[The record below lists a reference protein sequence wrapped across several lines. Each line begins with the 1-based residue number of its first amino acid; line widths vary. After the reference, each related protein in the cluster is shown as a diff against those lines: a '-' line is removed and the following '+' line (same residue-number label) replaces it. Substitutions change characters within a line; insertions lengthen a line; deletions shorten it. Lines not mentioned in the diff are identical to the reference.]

1 MCSEVSVG
9 TKVLGTAWPCLEWLY
24 VGRWTGTK
32 LINCL
37 AEHSASSPFSLLP
50 FLHQSYFEVGICLD
64 LALSRLVATQSKKL
78 LEVTG
83 A

>member
-1 MCSEVSVG
+1 MSVG
-9 TKVLGTAWPCLEWLY
+9 TKVLGTAWSCLEWLY

-32 LINCL
+32 VIDYL
-37 AEHSASSPFSLLP
+37 AEHPASSPSSLLP
-50 FLHQSYFEVGICLD
+50 FLHQSYFEVGICPD